1 MLPLH
6 RKEFQ
11 MSEEMERWRYPR
23 FFSDNIN
30 TDSDTI
36 VVNEEDAK
44 HITSVLRMKKGDK
57 AIICDKN
64 RTDYLCELISG
75 DKNYAEFK
83 ITEKRTN
90 TAEPDVEITLY
101 QAVPKND
108 KLDFI
113 VQKATELGVNRIVP
127 FVSKRCVSKPD
138 SKSAE
143 KKVQR
148 LQRICYEASKQCGRG
163 IIPQVMDFTDFKSA
177 ITNVEADTTALI
189 FYECGGEK
197 IKNIDLSKKK
207 IAIFIGS
214 EGGFEKEEVDY
225 ALSKGFISA
234 YLGER
239 ILRCETAPI
248 AALAVL
254 MNVTE
259 NL

>member
-1 MLPLH
+1 
-6 RKEFQ
+6 
-11 MSEEMERWRYPR
+11 MSEELERWRYPR
-23 FFSDNIN
+23 FFSDNIDP
-30 TDSDTI
+30 DSDTI
-36 VVNEEDAK
+36 VIDSEDAK
-44 HITSVLRMKKGDK
+44 HITSVLRLKKGDK

-64 RTDYLCELISG
+64 CTDYLCELESG
-75 DKNYAEFK
+75 DKNYAEFR
-83 ITEKRTN
+83 IIESKRN
-90 TAEPDVEITLY
+90 SAEPDVEITLF

-113 VQKATELGVNRIVP
+113 VQKATELGVTRIVP
-127 FVSKRCVSKPD
+127 FISKRCVSKPD

-163 IIPQVMDFTDFKSA
+163 IIPEVMPFTDFKSA
-177 ITNVEADTTALI
+177 VNSIDNDTTALI

-214 EGGFEKEEVDY
+214 EGGFEKEEVEF
-225 ALSKGFISA
+225 AISKGFISA

>member
-1 MLPLH
+1 
-6 RKEFQ
+6 
-11 MSEEMERWRYPR
+11 MSEELERWRYPR
-23 FFSDNIN
+23 FFSDNIDP
-30 TDSDTI
+30 DSDTI
-36 VVNEEDAK
+36 VIDSEDAK

-64 RTDYLCELISG
+64 CTDYLCELENG
-75 DKNYAEFK
+75 DKNYAEFRIIESK
-83 ITEKRTN
+83 SN
-90 TAEPDVEITLY
+90 SAEPDIEITLF

-113 VQKATELGVNRIVP
+113 VQKATELGATRIVP
-127 FVSKRCVSKPD
+127 FISKRCVSKPD

-163 IIPQVMDFTDFKSA
+163 IIPEVMPFTDFKSA
-177 ITNVEADTTALI
+177 VNSIDNDTTALI

-214 EGGFEKEEVDY
+214 EGGFEKEEVDF
-225 ALSKGFISA
+225 AISKGFISA

>member
-1 MLPLH
+1 
-6 RKEFQ
+6 
-11 MSEEMERWRYPR
+11 MSEELERWRYPR
-23 FFSDNIN
+23 FFSDNIDA
-30 TDSDTI
+30 DSDTI
-36 VVNEEDAK
+36 LIDGEDAK

-64 RTDYLCELISG
+64 STDYLCELESG
-75 DKNYAEFK
+75 DKSFVEFRVMESRK
-83 ITEKRTN
+83 N
-90 TAEPDVEITLY
+90 SAEPDVEITLY

-113 VQKATELGVNRIVP
+113 VQKATELGATRIVP
-127 FVSKRCVSKPD
+127 FNSKRCVSKPD

-163 IIPQVMDFTDFKSA
+163 IIPEVMPFTDFKSA
-177 ITNVEADTTALI
+177 VNSIEDDTTALI

-214 EGGFEKEEVDY
+214 EGGFEKEEVDF
-225 ALSKGFISA
+225 AVSKGFISA

>member
-1 MLPLH
+1 
-6 RKEFQ
+6 
-11 MSEEMERWRYPR
+11 MSEELERWRYPR

-30 TDSDTI
+30 ADSDTI
-36 VVNEEDAK
+36 LIDGEDAK
-44 HITSVLRMKKGDK
+44 HITSVLRMRKGDK
-57 AIICDKN
+57 ATISDKN
-64 RTDYLCELISG
+64 CTDYLCELETG
-75 DKNYAEFK
+75 DKSYAEFR
-83 ITEKRTN
+83 IIESRRN

-113 VQKATELGVNRIVP
+113 VQKATELGATRIVP
-127 FVSKRCVSKPD
+127 FISKRCVSKPD
-138 SKSAE
+138 AKSAE

-163 IIPQVMDFTDFKSA
+163 IIPDVMPFTDFKSA
-177 ITNVEADTTALI
+177 VNGISDDTTALI

-214 EGGFEKEEVDY
+214 EGGFEKEELDF
-225 ALSKGFISA
+225 AISKGFISA

>member
-1 MLPLH
+1 
-6 RKEFQ
+6 
-11 MSEEMERWRYPR
+11 MSEELERWRYPR
-23 FFSDNIN
+23 FFSDNIDP
-30 TDSDTI
+30 DSDTI
-36 VVNEEDAK
+36 VIDSEDAK

-64 RTDYLCELISG
+64 CTDYLCELDNG
-75 DKNYAEFK
+75 DKNYAEFR
-83 ITEKRTN
+83 IIESKRN
-90 TAEPDVEITLY
+90 SAEPDIEITLF

-113 VQKATELGVNRIVP
+113 VQKATELGATRIVP
-127 FVSKRCVSKPD
+127 FISKRCVSKPD

-163 IIPQVMDFTDFKSA
+163 IIPEVMPFTDFKSA
-177 ITNVEADTTALI
+177 VNSIDNDTTALI

-214 EGGFEKEEVDY
+214 EGGFEKEEVDF
-225 ALSKGFISA
+225 AISKGFISA

>member
-1 MLPLH
+1 ML
-6 RKEFQ
+6 
-11 MSEEMERWRYPR
+11 EELERWRYPR
-23 FFSDNIN
+23 FFSDNID
-30 TDSDTI
+30 TDSNTI
-36 VVNEEDAK
+36 LTNEEDAK

-57 AIICDKN
+57 AIICDKKC
-64 RTDYLCELISG
+64 TDFLCELVSG
-75 DKNYAEFK
+75 DKNYAEFRILESK
-83 ITEKRTN
+83 KN
-90 TAEPDVEITLY
+90 SAEPDISVTLY

-113 VQKATELGVNRIVP
+113 VQKATELGATRIVP
-127 FVSKRCVSKPD
+127 FISKRCVSKPD
-138 SKSAE
+138 SKSAQ
-143 KKVQR
+143 KKLQR

-163 IIPQVMDFTDFKSA
+163 IIPEVMPFTDFKSA
-177 ITNVEADTTALI
+177 VSNIDNDTTALI

-214 EGGFEKEEVDY
+214 EGGFEKDEVDF
-225 ALSKGFISA
+225 AISKGFTSA

>member
-1 MLPLH
+1 
-6 RKEFQ
+6 
-11 MSEEMERWRYPR
+11 MSEELERWRYPR
-23 FFSDNIN
+23 FFSDNIDA
-30 TDSDTI
+30 DSDTI
-36 VVNEEDAK
+36 LIDGEDAK

-64 RTDYLCELISG
+64 STDYLCELESG
-75 DKNYAEFK
+75 DKSFVEFRV
-83 ITEKRTN
+83 IESRRN
-90 TAEPDVEITLY
+90 CAEPDVEITLY

-113 VQKATELGVNRIVP
+113 VQKATELGATRIVP
-127 FVSKRCVSKPD
+127 FISKRCVSKPD

-163 IIPQVMDFTDFKSA
+163 IIPEIMPFTDFKSA
-177 ITNVEADTTALI
+177 VNSIEDDTTALI

-214 EGGFEKEEVDY
+214 EGGFEKEEVDF
-225 ALSKGFISA
+225 AVSKGFISA

>member
-1 MLPLH
+1 
-6 RKEFQ
+6 
-11 MSEEMERWRYPR
+11 MSEELERWRYPR
-23 FFSDNIN
+23 FFSDNIDP
-30 TDSDTI
+30 DSDTI
-36 VVNEEDAK
+36 VIESEDAK
-44 HITSVLRMKKGDK
+44 HITSVLRLKKGDK

-64 RTDYLCELISG
+64 CTDYLCELESG
-75 DKNYAEFK
+75 DKNYAEFR
-83 ITEKRTN
+83 IIESKRN
-90 TAEPDVEITLY
+90 SAEPDVEITLF

-113 VQKATELGVNRIVP
+113 VQKATELGVTRIVP
-127 FVSKRCVSKPD
+127 FISKRCVSKPD

-163 IIPQVMDFTDFKSA
+163 IIPEVMPFTDFKSA
-177 ITNVEADTTALI
+177 VNSIDNNTTALI

-214 EGGFEKEEVDY
+214 EGGFEKEEVDF
-225 ALSKGFISA
+225 AISKGFISA